1 MSVFGLKALL
11 FVAALLA
18 TALIWFALVKAP
30 AMGKETG
37 DAMFAARATAAPI
50 TAAPPVIQNT
60 SAAAS
65 LATVPA
71 PSPVVPPAAPEPVK
85 ARQAPTGGTTA
96 TPSAMAAPE
105 PKVVDVSRLYR
116 VKADKVMATFK
127 RTVDVEI
134 FKHESEATL
143 AAPAQGREPGCC
155 RPYFHQLRCA
165 WRTQTAADVQ
175 LGDCAIRSGTERAD
189 PRRRVAVTR
198 AWAHWSVLA

>member
-1 MSVFGLKALL
+1 VSVFGLKALL

-18 TALIWFALVKAP
+18 TALIWFALIKAP

-65 LATVPA
+65 LATVPS
-71 PSPVVPPAAPEPVK
+71 PPPVVPPAAPEPVK
-85 ARQAPTGGTTA
+85 ALQAPTGGTTA

-143 AAPAQGREPGCC
+143 AAICRQLKAANPVVVDRTFINFDVRGEPKPPQMSNWAIA
-155 RPYFHQLRCA
+155 RFDPELSVRI
-165 WRTQTAADVQ
+165 
-175 LGDCAIRSGTERAD
+175 LGDE
-189 PRRRVAVTR
+189 
-198 AWAHWSVLA
+198 